1 MAPVRTE
8 ATCLFGLALQSKVGV
23 LPDRQGP
30 GRARRTP
37 SPLLDLLATL
47 DPARHNRPRP
57 TAVIAANEH
66 TERPAP
72 TVMTP
77 LEGLPGW
84 VDNLI
89 KLAAE

>member
-1 MAPVRTE
+1 MPLRTSTPVEGRSPSRPPR
-8 ATCLFGLALQSKVGV
+8 AW
-23 LPDRQGP
+23 P
-30 GRARRTP
+30 GSTNTKSAA
-37 SPLLDLLATL
+37 DLLATL

>member
-1 MAPVRTE
+1 
-8 ATCLFGLALQSKVGV
+8 
-23 LPDRQGP
+23 
-30 GRARRTP
+30 
-37 SPLLDLLATL
+37 
-47 DPARHNRPRP
+47 
-57 TAVIAANEH
+57 VIAANEH